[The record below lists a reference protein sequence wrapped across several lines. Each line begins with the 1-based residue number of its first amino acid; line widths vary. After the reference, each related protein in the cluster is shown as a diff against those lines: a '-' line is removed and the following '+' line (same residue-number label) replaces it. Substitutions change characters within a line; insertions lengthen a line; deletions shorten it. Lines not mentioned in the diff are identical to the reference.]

1 MAIHPVSARKR
12 IADFLLIETDIPNKL
27 IRNLAFKELQKI
39 KQCSNDNKP
48 ITDKELKAYIKEHYQ
63 SLRSNSEKIISDIAQ
78 ELFPNSVFM
87 YLLKQFSFITFF
99 LLPPLYVCVDY
110 TIASFKDGFDLTKA
124 GTEIASTILIIVL
137 LISSAIASIFNK
149 AK

>member
-63 SLRSNSEKIISDIAQ
+63 LSQPTEK
-78 ELFPNSVFM
+78 
-87 YLLKQFSFITFF
+87 
-99 LLPPLYVCVDY
+99 
-110 TIASFKDGFDLTKA
+110 DL
-124 GTEIASTILIIVL
+124 I
-137 LISSAIASIFNK
+137 
-149 AK
+149 